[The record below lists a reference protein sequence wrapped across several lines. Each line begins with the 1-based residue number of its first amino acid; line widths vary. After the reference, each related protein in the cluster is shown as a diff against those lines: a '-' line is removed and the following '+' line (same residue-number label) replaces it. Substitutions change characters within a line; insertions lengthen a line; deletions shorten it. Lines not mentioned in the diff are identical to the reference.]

1 MDYVLRKSKRKTVA
15 IEISPDGT
23 LIVKAPLH
31 YTNREAEQA
40 IKNSEKWINKHLPSV
55 LNKKDALSLLSAED
69 IALAKK
75 AVKNICQMLVEH
87 FSAIMNVEPESIK
100 ITSAK
105 KRFGSCSY
113 NNHLCFSY
121 LLILQPF
128 NAIKYVV
135 VHELAHIK
143 HHNHS
148 KAFHSFVES
157 ALPNSKEYEKLL
169 SPKYSSYAN
178 FKDNIEILS
187 IERR

>member
-1 MDYVLRKSKRKTVA
+1 MDYILKKSKRKTVA
-15 IEISPDGT
+15 IEISPDGV

-40 IKNSEKWINKHLPSV
+40 IKNSEKWINKHLPDV
-55 LNKKDALSLLSAED
+55 LNKKDALSLLTKKD
-69 IALAKK
+69 IAIAKK
-75 AVKNICQMLVEH
+75 AVKSICEMLVAH
-87 FSAIMNVEPESIK
+87 YSAIMGVEAESIK

-143 HHNHS
+143 YHNHS
-148 KAFHSFVES
+148 KAFHSFVENTLDN
-157 ALPNSKEYEKLL
+157 AKKYEKLL
-169 SPKYSSYAN
+169 SPANASYLN
-178 FKDNIEILS
+178 FKENVEILCKK
-187 IERR
+187 

>member
-1 MDYVLRKSKRKTVA
+1 MDYILKTSKRKTVA
-15 IEISPDGT
+15 IEISPDGV

-31 YTNREAEQA
+31 YTNRKAEQA
-40 IKNSEKWINKHLPSV
+40 IKNSEKWINKHLPDV
-55 LNKKDALSLLSAED
+55 LNKKDAVSQLTKND
-69 IALAKK
+69 ITIAKK
-75 AVKNICQMLVEH
+75 AVKSLCEMLVEH
-87 FSAIMNVEPESIK
+87 YSAIMDVEPESVK

-113 NNHLCFSY
+113 NNKLCFSY

-148 KAFHSFVES
+148 KDFHLFVES

-178 FKDNIEILS
+178 FKDNIKMLGF
-187 IERR
+187 

>member
-1 MDYVLRKSKRKTVA
+1 MDYVLKKSKRKTVA
-15 IEISPDGT
+15 IEINPEGV

-40 IKNSEKWINKHLPSV
+40 IKNSEKWINKHLPDV
-55 LNKKDALSLLSAED
+55 LNKKDALSLLTKKD
-69 IALAKK
+69 ITIAKK
-75 AVKNICQMLVEH
+75 AVKSLCEMFVAH
-87 FSAIMNVEPESIK
+87 YSAIMNVEPESIK
-100 ITSAK
+100 VTSAK

-113 NNHLCFSY
+113 NNQLCFSY
-121 LLILQPF
+121 LLILQPI

-148 KAFHSFVES
+148 KDFHSFVES
-157 ALPNSKEYEKLL
+157 VLPNSKQYEKLL

-178 FKDNIEILS
+178 FKENLEILG
-187 IERR
+187 IN